1 MSELTVSIVT
11 PGEDMLDAQADQV
24 TAPSVDGEVG
34 ILPGH
39 LPLLADLKEGMVGLY
54 KGGELKAYAVSD
66 GFIEVQGDVVTILA
80 ETAEKA
86 SDIDV
91 KRSERAL
98 KDAES
103 KLKSLDGI
111 DPEYAEQMARAQRAR
126 VRLEVGAL
134 NI

>member
-11 PGEDMLDAQADQV
+11 PGEDLLDAQADQV

-39 LPLLADLKEGMVGLY
+39 LPLLADLKEGVVGLY
-54 KGGELKAYAVSD
+54 KGGELKAYAVSG
-66 GFIEVQGDVVTILA
+66 GFIEVDRDRVTILA
-80 ETAEKA
+80 ETAERA

-91 KRSERAL
+91 KRSELAL

-103 KLKSLDGI
+103 QITTLDAI
-111 DPEYAEQMARAQRAR
+111 DPEYAEQMARLRRAR
-126 VRLEVGAL
+126 VRLEVGASK
-134 NI
+134 